1 MTNWNDKS
9 MTIADFERLLEVYGS
24 DRTRWPVEVRAG
36 AGQLVA
42 RDKAAR
48 RLLAETESL
57 DRALERAPLPSLA
70 REAQLAERILESAR
84 RSPRIVHAA
93 KDAAARPAELRAG
106 NVIRF
111 PAFAGT
117 PRWLTTR
124 TAFGGVAGT
133 LAASLAA
140 SLAIGIMIGLSSMTQ
155 SVVPAIEQMT
165 GLALNSPATAVAQI
179 DLLDEDLL

>member
-48 RLLAETESL
+48 RLLAEAESL

-106 NVIRF
+106 NVIRL

-117 PRWLTTR
+117 PRWLTPR
-124 TAFGGVAGT
+124 TAFSGAAGT
-133 LAASLAA
+133 LAA

-155 SVVPAIEQMT
+155 SIVPAIEQMT